1 MSSALIA
8 SAGLLLLL
16 ALIAL
21 RMPVALALA
30 MIGLGGT
37 WMISGWTTARFVL
50 QTAPVE
56 ALSNYTI
63 SALPLFIL
71 MGALT
76 VRAGLSESLYRAA
89 YGFLGHRRGGLAM
102 ASVVACA
109 GFGAICGSSVAAAA
123 TMTKLCVP
131 EMLRYGYSPKLA
143 TGSVAAGGTL
153 AILIPPSLLMIVYAF
168 LTETSIGRLFAAG
181 LIPGILATA
190 LYVAA
195 IWVWTGLRPNVG
207 PAGEH
212 TGWRDR
218 LTLLRDIWGVL
229 ALFVVVM
236 GGIFA
241 GLFTAT
247 EGASVG
253 AVGAL
258 LIGLIQRKLDG
269 RGIIACVA
277 DTVRLSG
284 MLLFIIVGVAFFN
297 FFIESAGLPQAIA
310 GFIEGHDFGR
320 WTVLLG
326 IIALLVV
333 LGCVM
338 DSIAIVFIT
347 TPVLYPIIVKLG
359 FDPVWFG
366 LLMVMIVELG
376 LITPPFGMNVFVISN
391 MVPEVDTWGVF
402 QGVTPFI
409 IADLVRLAL
418 LLAFPIIAL
427 WLPDLLYG

>member
-1 MSSALIA
+1 MNSVLIA
-8 SAGLLLLL
+8 AAGFIILL

-30 MIGLGGT
+30 LTGLGGI
-37 WMISGWTTARFVL
+37 WALNGWATAKFVL
-50 QTAPVE
+50 ETAPIQS
-56 ALSNYTI
+56 LSNYTI
-63 SALPLFIL
+63 SVLPLFIM

-131 EMLRYGYSPKLA
+131 EMLRYKYSPKLA

-181 LIPGILATA
+181 LVPGVIAT
-190 LYVAA
+190 LFYVAT
-195 IWVWTGLRPNVG
+195 IWLWTRLRPEVG
-207 PAGEH
+207 PAGEA
-212 TGWRDR
+212 TAWRAR
-218 LTLLRDIWGVL
+218 LGLLRDVWGVL
-229 ALFVVVM
+229 VLFLLVM
-236 GGIFA
+236 GGIFV

-258 LIGLIQRKLDG
+258 VIGVLRRRMDWQDFV
-269 RGIIACVA
+269 ASVA
-277 DTVRLSG
+277 DTVRLST
-284 MLLFIIVGVAFFN
+284 MLLFVIIGVSFFN
-297 FFIESAGLPQAIA
+297 YFIESAGLPQTVVDFIA
-310 GFIEGHDFGR
+310 SHNFSGWQVMAGIV
-320 WTVLLG
+320 VLL
-326 IIALLVV
+326 LV

-338 DSIAIVFIT
+338 DSMAIVFIT
-347 TPVLYPIIVKLG
+347 TPVLYPIVTKVG

-366 LLMVMIVELG
+366 ILMVMVVELG
-376 LITPPFGMNVFVISN
+376 LITPPFGMNVFVIANVSK
-391 MVPEVDTWGVF
+391 ERTWTAF
-402 QGVTPFI
+402 QGVVPFI
-409 IADLVRLAL
+409 VADVVRLGL
-418 LLAFPIIAL
+418 LFAFPAIAL
-427 WLPDLLYG
+427 WLPRLLYG